1 MSTTPN
7 AAEPDPLFSWHSVA
21 LPVYC
26 GANEV
31 ELLRGGDALFPAQ
44 IDAIRDARHEV
55 WLATYIFHHDSA
67 GADLVAALRAAAQ
80 RGVRV
85 RVVVDGFGSKA
96 SLDWLREQ
104 LAGSHVAL
112 AVFRPIDRWWRWLQ
126 PGQLRRLHQKLCVV
140 DGERAFV
147 GGINIIDDRMDLNI
161 GPIDNPRL
169 DYAVS
174 LRGPVVEPVAQA
186 TRAVWTRAWLG
197 RDFGEE
203 LRALVRS
210 PEPMARL
217 RRLARRLRMPG
228 GRQRPGDEPQDQAP
242 VCAAFVLRDNLRQRR
257 TIERAYI
264 EAIRAARVR
273 VDLIT
278 PYFYPGQA
286 FRRALRDAARRG
298 VQVRLVLQGKVD
310 YRIAGIAAQAL
321 YAELLGHGVKI
332 YEYTPAY
339 LHAKVA
345 VVDDSWA
352 TVGSSNID
360 PLSLLLNLEANV
372 LVQDAGFARAVADE
386 IDAAVQVSQAV
397 DLQRQGSGLRAFLAR
412 ALVAWVAYVYLR
424 VAGAAGRY

>member
-1 MSTTPN
+1 MS
-7 AAEPDPLFSWHSVA
+7 AAVDNDPLFSWHSVL
-21 LPVYC
+21 LPEFS
-26 GANEV
+26 GGNEV
-31 ELLRGGDALFPAQ
+31 TLLRGGDQLFPAQ
-44 IDAIRDARHEV
+44 IEAIRAARHEV
-55 WLATYIFHHDSA
+55 WLATYIFHHDAA
-67 GADLVAALRAAAQ
+67 GEAMVQALCAAAA

-85 RVVVDGFGSKA
+85 RVVVDGFGSK
-96 SLDWLREQ
+96 SSMDWLREQ
-104 LAGSHVAL
+104 LAGSRVAL

-140 DGERAFV
+140 DAEQAFV
-147 GGINIIDDRMDLNI
+147 GGVNIIDDRMDLNA
-161 GPIDNPRL
+161 GPIEQPRL

-186 TRAVWTRAWLG
+186 VRAVWTRAWLG

-203 LRALVRS
+203 LMALVRS
-210 PEPMARL
+210 PEPVARL
-217 RRLARRLRMPG
+217 RRLARRLRMPRA
-228 GRQRPGDEPQDQAP
+228 GRRRGSVAASAQDLSP

-264 EAIRAARVR
+264 DAIRAARER
-273 VDLIT
+273 VDLIC

-298 VQVRLVLQGKVD
+298 LQVRLVLQGKVD
-310 YRIAGIAAQAL
+310 YRIAGFAAQAL

-345 VVDDSWA
+345 VVDEHWA

-372 LVQDAGFARAVADE
+372 LVQDADFARAVAAE
-386 IDAAVQVSQAV
+386 CEAAIRVSREV
-397 DLQRQGSGLRAFLAR
+397 DRRRIGGFKGIVAR